1 LILGNPLLGII
12 SLVYIAAILGIAGG
26 IAAIYMA
33 IKMRK

>member
-1 LILGNPLLGII
+1 
-12 SLVYIAAILGIAGG
+12 LVYIAAILGIAGG